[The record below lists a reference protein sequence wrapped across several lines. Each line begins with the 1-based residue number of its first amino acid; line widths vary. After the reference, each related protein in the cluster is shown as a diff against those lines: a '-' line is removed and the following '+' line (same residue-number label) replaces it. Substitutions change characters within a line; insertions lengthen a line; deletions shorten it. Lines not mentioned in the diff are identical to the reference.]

1 MLKQKLSRLLASML
15 LTMTTAVSAFSQDLV
30 VYTYDS
36 FNTEWG
42 PGPVVFKAFE
52 EHCSCTVQVIAPGDS
67 GSVLSRTILE
77 KANPKADVLLGVN
90 DSELAKSFRYDLWE
104 PYRSPN
110 LDRVPEELRLD
121 SEHRV
126 TPFDYGYIA
135 FVYDS
140 ERLSSPPKNLA
151 DLTDSRFEGKVVIES
166 PKTSSPGLSM
176 LHWTIAVYGEDGY
189 LDYWDR
195 LRPNLLTITDG
206 WSSAYGMFTK
216 GEVPIVLSYVT
227 SPAYHLEYEQTE
239 RYKALDFPEGMFR
252 QVEFAGILKGA
263 KNLERAQEFIDFMLT
278 SDFQDVIPLTN
289 WMYPVAPEKALPDSY
304 QAAVRPGKT
313 LTLSPEKIEL
323 NNERWLRNWSRTM
336 AQ

>member
-1 MLKQKLSRLLASML
+1 MSKHFFTRWCAGALLSLA
-15 LTMTTAVSAFSQDLV
+15 AASASAQDLV

-52 EHCSCTVQVIAPGDS
+52 EQCQCSVQVIAPGDS
-67 GSVLSRTILE
+67 GSVLSRAILE
-77 KANPKADVLLGVN
+77 KNNPKADLLLGVN

-110 LDRVPEELRLD
+110 LNRVPEALQLD
-121 SEHRV
+121 PEHRV

-140 ERLSSPPKNLA
+140 EKLPDPPKSLE
-151 DLTDSRFEGKVVIES
+151 DLTDPRFRGKVVIES

-176 LHWTIAVYGEDGY
+176 LHWTLAVYGEEGY

-206 WSSAYGMFTK
+206 WSAAYGMFTK
-216 GEVPIVLSYVT
+216 GEAPLVLSYVT
-227 SPAYHLEYEQTE
+227 SPAYHVEFEETE
-239 RYKALDFPEGMFR
+239 RYKAVEFPEGMYR
-252 QVEFAGILKGA
+252 QVELAGILKGA
-263 KNLERAQEFIDFMLT
+263 PHLKRAQEFIDFMLT
-278 SDFQDVIPLTN
+278 ASFQDALPLTN
-289 WMYPVAPEKALPDSY
+289 WMFPVAPEQALPASY
-304 QAAVRPGKT
+304 RVAPVPAKT
-313 LTLSPEKIEL
+313 LSLDSERIEA
-323 NNERWLRNWSRTM
+323 NNERWLKAWSRTM
-336 AQ
+336 AK